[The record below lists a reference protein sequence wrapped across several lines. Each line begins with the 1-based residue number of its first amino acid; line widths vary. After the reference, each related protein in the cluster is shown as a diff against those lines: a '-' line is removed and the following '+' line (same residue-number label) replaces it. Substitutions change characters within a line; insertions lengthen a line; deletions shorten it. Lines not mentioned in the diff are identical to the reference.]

1 MKMGD
6 WDSVVRGDGTHLVPR
21 LKIVT
26 VCGVDISH
34 ERFHYTDKTVIDC
47 EVCRTKANQSILVG
61 PALVLETA
69 NHIDNMIRGN

>member
-6 WDSVVRGDGTHLVPR
+6 WDSVEVNDTSHLVPKF
-21 LKIVT
+21 KIET
-26 VCGVDISH
+26 VCGTDITH
-34 ERFHYTDKTVIDC
+34 ERFHYTNRTVIDC